1 MIERLVISRFRGIRK
16 GVLKDIGK
24 FNLLVGPNNSG
35 KTAVLEALYW
45 LSVCGRKCSFL
56 SEKLT
61 GFPDDSKEKSDD
73 VESKFP
79 SALVPEKRDLLGY
92 QPCPR
97 LWKRHGKA
105 ESWDESSG
113 DLQPDGTL
121 NYKIEYLKKD
131 EFLKDFR
138 LIPPQTEEFKD
149 SEKFEINDKKSICLF
164 VLDNPRGMGDML
176 KYYFPDMYPDVFSYP
191 EDKMRRFAF
200 TWFSDFIYSKK
211 SLGAWGIEGETA
223 DADCV
228 LFYDFHTTSEHFKE
242 EFYTEIL
249 KLPEM
254 ERRLKNYFNNVFP
267 LGDFDVTI
275 QPYPNIKGKVQGIIK
290 QTGMPPIPI
299 DDFGDGAR
307 HAFKILAGL
316 TVLVER
322 CKDGKEGIFLWEDP
336 ELFMHPDSIY
346 RLLTQVMDMVQD
358 MPIQIFICT
367 QSLEFIALY
376 TKLMKERQKLRDES
390 RVFRLDIDIMDG
402 ELVAALSTYSK
413 IKSWLKTGWDLRF
426 WNQTNT
432 IIHYRIDIGNED
444 DIDD

>member
-45 LSVCGRKCSFL
+45 LSVCGRKCNFL

-61 GFPDDSKEKSDD
+61 GFPDDSKEKSDY

-79 SALVPEKRDLLGY
+79 SALVPKKIDLLGY

-105 ESWDESSG
+105 DSWDESSG

-121 NYKIEYLKKD
+121 NYKIKDLKKD

-138 LIPPQTEEFKD
+138 LIPPQTEEIKD
-149 SEKFEINDKKSICLF
+149 SEKFEKNDEKSICLF
-164 VLDNPRGMGDML
+164 VLDNPKGMDDML
-176 KYYFPDMYPDVFSYP
+176 KYYFPDIYPSAFSYP
-191 EDKMRRFAF
+191 EDKKRYFAF

-211 SLGAWGIEGETA
+211 SLSAWGVEGKTA

-254 ERRLKNYFNNVFP
+254 ERRLKKYFSNVFP
-267 LGDFDVTI
+267 LGDFDVSI
-275 QPYPNIKGKVQGIIK
+275 QHYPDSKGGIQGIIK
-290 QTGMPPIPI
+290 QAGISPIPI

-307 HAFKILAGL
+307 HAFKVLAAL
-316 TVLVER
+316 TVLEER
-322 CKDGKEGIFLWEDP
+322 CKDEKEGIFLWEDP
-336 ELFMHPDSIY
+336 ELFMYPDSML
-346 RLLTQVMDMVQD
+346 RLLKQVIDIVQAQ
-358 MPIQIFICT
+358 PIQIFICT
-367 QSLEFIALY
+367 QSLEFIACFA
-376 TKLMKERQKLRDES
+376 KLLKERPELQEES
-390 RVFRLDIDIMDG
+390 RVFRMDIRDG
-402 ELVAALSTYSK
+402 ELITALSTYRK
-413 IKSWLKTGWDLRF
+413 LKGWLETGWDPRF
-426 WNQTNT
+426 WNQMDTLF
-432 IIHYRIDIGNED
+432 HYRIEIENED
-444 DIDD
+444 DVNE